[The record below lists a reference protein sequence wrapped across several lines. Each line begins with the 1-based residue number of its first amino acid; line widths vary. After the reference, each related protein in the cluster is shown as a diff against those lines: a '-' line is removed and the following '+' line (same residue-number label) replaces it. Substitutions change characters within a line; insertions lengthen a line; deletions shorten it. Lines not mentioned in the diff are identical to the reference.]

1 MTEEFKEEK
10 IENKSVFSW
19 KMFTESCKK
28 IKDIKGRSSRKQF
41 WNYQLYSFLL
51 TLLLYF
57 STLLFSFSKFGA
69 FFSLTFFIPIILMS
83 LANFT
88 LSIRRLHD
96 SNKSGWW
103 LLTAFIP
110 FLGPFI
116 YLYLMGIERG
126 TEGENNYGHMPIE
139 SKKDQIIAKEKN
151 HEKVNFFKTENNI
164 TDVKEK
170 PIFTVLKAKEVNS
183 KNEED

>member
-51 TLLLYF
+51 TLLL
-57 STLLFSFSKFGA
+57 SSISVMFSFGKFSA
-69 FFSLTFFIPIILMS
+69 LTFFIPIILMS

-110 FLGPFI
+110 ILGPFI
-116 YLYLMGIERG
+116 YLYLMGLEKG

>member
-51 TLLLYF
+51 TLLLSF
-57 STLLFSFSKFGA
+57 STLLFSFSKFSA
-69 FFSLTFFIPIILMS
+69 LIFFIPIILMT

-116 YLYLMGIERG
+116 YLYLMGIEKG

>member
-1 MTEEFKEEK
+1 MT
-10 IENKSVFSW
+10 
-19 KMFTESCKK
+19 
-28 IKDIKGRSSRKQF
+28 
-41 WNYQLYSFLL
+41 
-51 TLLLYF
+51 
-57 STLLFSFSKFGA
+57 
-69 FFSLTFFIPIILMS
+69 

-116 YLYLMGIERG
+116 YLYLMGIEKG